1 MPPEAAPA
9 PAPPAV
15 LESVA
20 GLRETVARWRAA
32 GRTVALVPTMGAL
45 HEGHMALVRAAR
57 TDAARTVVSLFVNP
71 AQFAPGEDFARYPRD
86 PAADL
91 AKLAAAGVDA
101 AFAPPVEAVYPPG
114 FATTVTVDGV
124 TAGLEGVARPHFFA
138 GVATVVTKLLLQCLP
153 DMAVFGEKD
162 YQQLVTIRRLVR
174 DLDVPC
180 RVRAVPTVRA
190 ADGLALSSRNA
201 YLSPPQRATAATLFR
216 VLRGM
221 AAALADGA
229 SVGAQEAAGAAALTE
244 AGFTAIDYVAVRDAE
259 TLAPVERIVAPARVL
274 AAARLGCVRLIDN
287 VVVG

>member
-1 MPPEAAPA
+1 M

-45 HEGHMALVRAAR
+45 HQGHMALVRAAR

-71 AQFAPGEDFARYPRD
+71 AQFAPGEDFAHYPRA

-91 AKLAAAGVDA
+91 ARLAAAGVEA

-124 TAGLEGVARPHFFA
+124 TAGLEGAVRPHFFT

-153 DMAVFGEKD
+153 DVAVFGEKD

-174 DLDVPC
+174 DLDIPC

-201 YLSPPQRATAATLFR
+201 YLSPPQRAAAATLFR

-221 AAALADGA
+221 AGALADGA
-229 SVGAQEAAGAAALTE
+229 SVGAQEAAGAAALTD

-259 TLAPVERIVAPARVL
+259 TLAPVERVSAPARVL
-274 AAARLGCVRLIDN
+274 AAARLGRVRLIDN
-287 VVVG
+287 VAVG